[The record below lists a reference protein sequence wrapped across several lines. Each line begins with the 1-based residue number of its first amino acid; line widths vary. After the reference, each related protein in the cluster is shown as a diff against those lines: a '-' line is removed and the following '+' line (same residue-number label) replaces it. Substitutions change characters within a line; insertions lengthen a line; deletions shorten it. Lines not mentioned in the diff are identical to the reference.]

1 LRKIGLAMSGNPK
14 ARQCLAF
21 LSKTRVARGLWFVA
35 IVWSIAGAFLALEFA
50 GPELLSRSIRAG
62 WLPGELAMPTQER
75 MPAAVVC
82 RQQDVDTAEAAT
94 AEVEDARAMQQMR
107 YASWMLGQKFG
118 FATAM
123 ANAGIAGA
131 EMAALR
137 EEVQRWAA
145 MLRLPTPAAPQSQHI
160 LNQLS
165 DFGDHLEADPQCIA
179 ARLTRRY
186 GPRYGYLYKF
196 GAVVGYGT
204 PARVLN
210 VNGAFALQ
218 IQLYGRNAGIPQEL
232 WLPMTLDSLAD
243 LPGVDAYEKAV
254 GLVERLSEHI
264 ETSQ

>member
-1 LRKIGLAMSGNPK
+1 
-14 ARQCLAF
+14 
-21 LSKTRVARGLWFVA
+21 
-35 IVWSIAGAFLALEFA
+35 
-50 GPELLSRSIRAG
+50 
-62 WLPGELAMPTQER
+62 MPTQER
-75 MPAAVVC
+75 MPTAVVC

-94 AEVEDARAMQQMR
+94 ADIEDALAMQRMR

-123 ANAGIAGA
+123 TNAGFADA
-131 EMAALR
+131 ETAPLR

-186 GPRYGYLYKF
+186 GSRYGYLYKF

-204 PARVLN
+204 PARALN

-218 IQLYGRNAGIPQEL
+218 IRTLRSQCRHSAG
-232 WLPMTLDSLAD
+232 
-243 LPGVDAYEKAV
+243 AV
-254 GLVERLSEHI
+254 GTDDAGVAGRPARCRCVRKGRRARGAP
-264 ETSQ
+264 Q